1 MEVETLHKVSPT
13 TGKTLKPVNKISMIF
28 FTAICGADNGFI
40 FLFMKY
46 ISEIMQEADV
56 SGSITMIVLLGIS
69 AVILMGTL
77 LFCLNYTMRDY
88 E

>member
-1 MEVETLHKVSPT
+1 MKS
-13 TGKTLKPVNKISMIF
+13 VNKISMIF

-46 ISEIMQEADV
+46 ISEVMQESDS
-56 SGSITMIVLLGIS
+56 SGSMAMIILLGIS
-69 AVILMGTL
+69 AVLLMGNL